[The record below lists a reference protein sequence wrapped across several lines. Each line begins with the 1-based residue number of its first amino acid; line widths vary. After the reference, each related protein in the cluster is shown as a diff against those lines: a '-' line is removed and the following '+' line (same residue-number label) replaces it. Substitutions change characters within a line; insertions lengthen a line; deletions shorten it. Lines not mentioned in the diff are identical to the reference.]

1 MTIKPFKLSETDKEN
16 LVKIAPDIT
25 ALEGE
30 LNRAER
36 AGIDVTELKQK
47 FDKMKQLRLGILR
60 EYGGE

>member
-1 MTIKPFKLSETDKEN
+1 MAIKPFKLSNTDKEN
-16 LVKIAPDIT
+16 LLKIEPDIT
-25 ALEGE
+25 ALQGE

>member
-1 MTIKPFKLSETDKEN
+1 MAIKPFKLSETDKAN
-16 LVKIAPDIT
+16 LEKIAPDIT

>member
-1 MTIKPFKLSETDKEN
+1 MTIKPFKLSDTDKEN
-16 LVKIAPDIT
+16 LLKIAPDIT

>member
-1 MTIKPFKLSETDKEN
+1 MAIKPFKLSETDKEN

>member
-1 MTIKPFKLSETDKEN
+1 MTIKPFKLSDTDKEN